1 MGLMRFYR
9 GLGAITL
16 TAVFLT
22 GCSDDG
28 DGDDASDDTSS
39 ETSETPSED
48 PTTEATTDATTE
60 ATEATEEE
68 SESVDPNALTEP
80 SWVDSQYGSFTATD
94 VAPAEQPV
102 DGAAGLYVVA
112 IQGDDEAQGPKEP
125 GTGPHDHVIALLAEP
140 TPCALYKLKPAKH
153 IPAEVVT
160 TDKQGLALQINLGSG
175 FVPIDNNA
183 VIDQGLTAGLLKTEF
198 QGITGMCTSAIG

>member
-1 MGLMRFYR
+1 MGLKRIYR

-16 TAVFLT
+16 TAVFPDRVQRRRRRRR
-22 GCSDDG
+22 SDNV
-28 DGDDASDDTSS
+28 DDTSS
-39 ETSETPSED
+39 ESSATPS
-48 PTTEATTDATTE
+48 ADATTE
-60 ATEATEEE
+60 ASTETTTEATEEE

-94 VAPAEQPV
+94 GAPAEEPV

-125 GTGPHDHVIALLAEP
+125 GTGPHDHVIALLSEP

-160 TDKQGLALQINLGSG
+160 TDKQGLAFQINLGKRLRADREQCRDRPSAHRRPRQG
-175 FVPIDNNA
+175 GVPRHRWH
-183 VIDQGLTAGLLKTEF
+183 VHVE
-198 QGITGMCTSAIG
+198 IG